1 MECTLLLVDDEENI
15 LHSLVR
21 LLRGDGYQILTATG
35 GEAGLKVL
43 ATTPVQVVLSDQRMP
58 GMSGSDF
65 LSRVKDDYPE
75 TVRMILSG
83 YADLS
88 SVTDAINR
96 GNIYKFLIKP
106 WDDELLRANIKEAFN
121 RYELGRKGAQFTKIY
136 ENTGEGIIIADSKGI
151 IQAVNPAFTSI
162 NGYAA
167 DEVLGK
173 MPSMLRSTRHNDDFY
188 HAMWKKLN
196 EEGKWSGEIWN
207 CRKNGEDYPAWL
219 NITAIYDPQGK
230 LQQYVG
236 LFTDITEHKQVEEKL
251 RHQAYHDQLTG
262 LPNRLMYSEYLGLAL
277 LQAER
282 RNQMCSVMMLD
293 IDHFKSVNDTYGHE
307 FGDKLLIIVAARLRE
322 SLRKE
327 DTLARIGGDE
337 FTVLVS
343 LIDEI
348 NKVAHVAEKILA
360 AFTLPVS
367 IDGTD
372 IFITAS
378 IGMALYPNDGRD
390 SETLLKNA
398 DAAMYRAKEQGRNNY
413 HFYTADMNAQAQ
425 QRMSLENDLRWAIE
439 RGELAMYYQP
449 KVGVKSGCIVGAEAL
464 IRWKHPTRGFVSP
477 ADFIPLSEENGLIL
491 PIGEWLLRE
500 VCGQISRWH
509 DEGLVVPRIAV
520 NLSGRQFQRQNLPDL
535 LTRVIAETGIEADDL
550 ELELTEGTIMS
561 NAEANIEML
570 VMLKRMG
577 LSVAIDD
584 FGTGYSSLSYLKRFP
599 VDVLKVDYSFVRDIT
614 NDENSAELVRGIIDM
629 AHGLKLKTVAEGVET
644 QEQLEFLRKH
654 GCDIIQ
660 GFLFSKAIPAEG
672 FAALLREGR
681 RFC

>member
-219 NITAIYDPQGK
+219 NITAICDPQGK

-293 IDHFKSVNDTYGHE
+293 LDHFKSVNDTYGHE

-348 NKVAHVAEKILA
+348 NNVAHVAEKILA